1 MAAIRKKLLASME
14 MEGSDDQAMPVRF
27 LMALEREAHIFAA
40 LVGGDTATAVLRGAL
55 NVYGNPASQVY
66 RLDENRKH
74 TSSLLQHLAVIIR
87 GIGRVGLA
95 TDIELLEGVSKREQS
110 FIDLSDEPRHAA
122 QVRRTLRWI
131 ETARN
136 EIRNRNAK

>member
-1 MAAIRKKLLASME
+1 ME
-14 MEGSDDQAMPVRF
+14 TESADEQAMPVRF

-40 LVGGDTATAVLRGAL
+40 LVGGDTAAAVLRGAL

-66 RLDENRKH
+66 ELDESRKN
-74 TSSLLQHLAVIIR
+74 TSSLLQHLTVIIR
-87 GIGRVGLA
+87 GMGRVGQPA
-95 TDIELLEGVSKREQS
+95 DIELLDGVSKREQS

-131 ETARN
+131 ETTRN
-136 EIRNRNAK
+136 EIRNRNDK